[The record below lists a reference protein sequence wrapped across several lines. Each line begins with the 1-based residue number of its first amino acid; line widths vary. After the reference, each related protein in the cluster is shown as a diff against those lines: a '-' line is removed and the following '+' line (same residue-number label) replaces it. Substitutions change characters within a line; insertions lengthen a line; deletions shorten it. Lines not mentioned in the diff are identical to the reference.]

1 MLSPKPVCVTA
12 YTATSALG
20 KGKAAHT
27 SAFRAHHS
35 GLMPLS
41 SSDFDVA
48 PTNAARLSTWVGQV
62 NGLDEPLPTEWAH
75 WDCRNNRLAWLGLQG
90 DSFASAVR
98 SAAQRHGSNRVAV
111 VLGSSTASIGATED
125 AYRQFAA
132 DGAFPPQPD
141 NPRLHTLH
149 SLAAFVQEALGLA
162 GPCLTVSTACSSSA
176 KAFASGER
184 LLAMGLADAVVV
196 GGVDTLCGSVLYGF
210 NALQLVSP
218 EPCRPYDEQRRGIN
232 LGEAAGFALLE
243 RDDSGS
249 LRLLGCG
256 ESSDAHHVS
265 APQPDGFGALAALDQ
280 ALTRA
285 GISAEEVDFLHAHG
299 TATPKNDAVEAQVIA
314 QRFQTRTLV
323 SSTKGH
329 TGHTLGAA
337 GALGAAFSLLAI
349 ETGCMPGTMGTR
361 EPEKAIEP
369 YLLLEPAQHRVRTA
383 VCHAFGFGGSNS
395 VLVFAQQERAR

>member
-1 MLSPKPVCVTA
+1 MPVCITA

-20 KGKAAHT
+20 AGKAAHAA
-27 SAFRAHHS
+27 AFNAHHS
-35 GLMPLS
+35 GLKPLAS
-41 SSDFDVA
+41 TGFGAA
-48 PTNAARLSTWVGQV
+48 PGASAPLSTWVGHV
-62 NGLDEPLPTEWAH
+62 DGLHEPLPAPWAH
-75 WDCRNNRLAWLGLQG
+75 WDCRNNRLAWLGLQSDG
-90 DSFASAVR
+90 FVASVR
-98 SAAQRHGSNRVAV
+98 AAALRHGAHRVAV

-125 AYRQFAA
+125 AYRHLATN
-132 DGAFPPQPD
+132 GVFPPQPD

-149 SLAAFVQEALGLA
+149 SLVAFVQEALELT
-162 GPCLTVSTACSSSA
+162 GPNLTVSTACSSSA

-184 LLAMGLADAVVV
+184 LLALGLADAVVV

-218 EPCRPYDEQRRGIN
+218 EPCRPFDEQRRGIN

-243 RDDSGS
+243 RGTEG

-265 APQPDGFGALAALDQ
+265 APQPEGLGALAALDQ
-280 ALTRA
+280 ALNRA
-285 GISAEEVDFLHAHG
+285 GIGAAEVDFLHAHG

-314 QRFQTRTLV
+314 QRFQPRTLV

-337 GALGAAFSLLAI
+337 GALGAVFGLMAI
-349 ETGCMPGTMGTR
+349 ETGCVPATVGTR
-361 EPEKAIEP
+361 EPERTIAP
-369 YLLLEPAQHRVRTA
+369 YLLLKPTQRDIRTA

-395 VLVFAQQERAR
+395 VLVFGRGDAVK